1 MRFVVKETDEVV
13 VQPPIS
19 SDAII
24 GNPQGIFKGLPK
36 HTFYKLWLQ
45 GLFSQHRHVR
55 PHCLQYE
62 SVSLD

>member
-24 GNPQGIFKGLPK
+24 GNSQGIFKGLPK
-36 HTFYKLWLQ
+36 HSYCKQCGRTCLCWLNKPC
-45 GLFSQHRHVR
+45 SH
-55 PHCLQYE
+55 
-62 SVSLD
+62 SL